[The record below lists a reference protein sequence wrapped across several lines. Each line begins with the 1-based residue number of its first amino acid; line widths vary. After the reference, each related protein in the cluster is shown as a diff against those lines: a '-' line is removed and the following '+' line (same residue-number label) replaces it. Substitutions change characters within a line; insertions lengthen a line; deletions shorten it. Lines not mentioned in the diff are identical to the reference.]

1 MQLLALAAVHFVVD
15 LFAGMI
21 PAILPAIRD
30 EFGWGLPQGA
40 SVLVVLYLTCNG
52 VQVLAGH
59 LRSRERRPFL
69 LHLGL
74 ILSAAICLLGLLP
87 AGEGA
92 FTGMLLL
99 GAVSGVGIAVVHPE
113 GLRGVHRLKRIS
125 PSVSTAVFMAGGFLG
140 FASGGGIS
148 ALLVS
153 SYGFKGLYPLAAC
166 SLIGMLAIILLKIR
180 LAVEPG
186 GPGKAATG
194 IAHTCGLRF
203 WAIFAMAMPAAV
215 STTLVTFLIPTVLD
229 DLEFELTLGGYATT
243 LFGLGGAVG
252 SFVWAYIA
260 RRRGELVCTIA
271 AMFLTLP
278 FLLAYLLLIE
288 NSAAIWL
295 LIGAG
300 FCAMSAYTLM
310 ITLSRNAAGPTIGLR
325 MGLMVGGTWALA
337 YIAFWAIT
345 FAADRFEFSTR
356 SILSVTPWG
365 YLLSGGLGIFVLM
378 KVRAPAR
385 RDGLPQCDRD

>member
-1 MQLLALAAVHFVVD
+1 MQLLALSGAHFTVD

-30 EFGWGLPQGA
+30 EFGWGLPRGA

-59 LRSRERRPFL
+59 LRPRERRPFL

-74 ILSAAICLLGLLP
+74 ILSAGICLLGLLP
-87 AGEGA
+87 TGQGA
-92 FTGMLLL
+92 LAGMLLL
-99 GAVSGVGIAVVHPE
+99 GIVSGAGIAVVHPE
-113 GLRGVHRLKRIS
+113 GLRGVHRLKHIS

-140 FASGGGIS
+140 FASGGGI
-148 ALLVS
+148 AARLVL

-166 SLIGMLAIILLKIR
+166 SLFGMLAIILLKIR
-180 LAVEPG
+180 LAVEPRV
-186 GPGKAATG
+186 PGKAAPG
-194 IAHTCGLRF
+194 IAETSGLQF

-229 DLEFELTLGGYATT
+229 DLKFELTLGGYATT
-243 LFGLGGAVG
+243 LFGMGGAVG

-271 AMFLTLP
+271 ALLLTLP
-278 FLLAYLLLIE
+278 FLLAFLLLIE
-288 NSAAIWL
+288 SSAAIWL

-310 ITLSRNAAGPTIGLR
+310 ITLSRHATGPMIGLR
-325 MGLMVGGTWALA
+325 MGAMVGGTWALA
-337 YIAFWAIT
+337 YIAYWGLT
-345 FAADRFEFSTR
+345 FAADRCGFSTR
-356 SILSVTPWG
+356 SILNLTPWG
-365 YLLSGGLGIFVLM
+365 YLLSGGFGVFVLL
-378 KVRAPAR
+378 KVGAAPCGR
-385 RDGLPQCDRD
+385 PQSAGD